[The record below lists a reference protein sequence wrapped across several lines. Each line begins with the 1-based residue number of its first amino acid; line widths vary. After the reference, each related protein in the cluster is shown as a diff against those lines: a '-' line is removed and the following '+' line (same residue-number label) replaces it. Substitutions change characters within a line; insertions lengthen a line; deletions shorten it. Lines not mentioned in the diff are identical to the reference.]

1 MLPELTQVHTLIAL
15 RQSLTSLIAE
25 QRQVGILHA
34 RKTQQT
40 PKIYLLTST
49 LQQVSAPHHLS
60 DSHQGIIHH
69 HCKLISPCPIAPSYD
84 EIAYIFFYIYGL
96 LPIMLIVVSDDRR
109 SGAQNNRRLVIVVSL
124 LTYRSVSVS

>member
-1 MLPELTQVHTLIAL
+1 MFPELTQVHTLIAL

-34 RKTQQT
+34 RETQQS
-40 PKIYLLTST
+40 PKVYLLTST

-69 HCKLISPCPIAPSYD
+69 HCKLVSPCPIAPPYN

-96 LPIMLIVVSDDRR
+96 LPIMLIVVSDD
-109 SGAQNNRRLVIVVSL
+109 SIANAKGDGSRLTPYPSL
-124 LTYRSVSVS
+124 GERGG